1 MRRPPRRSLLL
12 ALGTLLL
19 LSPGLP
25 AAVIELEPGLRYLR
39 IHSLTQSAGELR
51 QALHPLTPLVLD
63 LRYVRDE
70 PEAATALN
78 ELNSQPAKP
87 RLYVLVSP
95 ATPRPVADAIH
106 RTATPLITLGVAGA
120 QPAPQVEVAQP
131 AEADRRAYAAAD
143 AGQPL
148 SDLLSGKIADKERYD
163 EASLMKEF
171 SGGHLDAAPPPAPD
185 PTAPAAPA
193 AQSEKQPAPTDRVLQ
208 RAVHLHRALLALKAR

>member
-1 MRRPPRRSLLL
+1 MRRPPARLLL
-12 ALGTLLL
+12 ALGALL

-25 AAVIELEPGLRYLR
+25 AAVTELEPGLRYLR
-39 IHSLTQSAGELR
+39 LHSLTESAGELR
-51 QALHPLTPLVLD
+51 QALQPLTPLILD

-78 ELNSQPAKP
+78 ELNSHPAKP

-95 ATPRPVADAIH
+95 ATPRAVADALS
-106 RTATPLITLGVAGA
+106 RSSTPLLTLGVAGA

-131 AEADRRAYAAAD
+131 AEADQRAYAAAD

-148 SDLLSGKIADKERYD
+148 AELLSGKIAAKERYD
-163 EASLMKEF
+163 EASLMKDF

-193 AQSEKQPAPTDRVLQ
+193 AKPEKPPAPTDRVLQ
-208 RAVHLHRALLALKAR
+208 RAVHLHRALLALKTR